1 MTNKE
6 KLMKDTEVMEK
17 WTMCAPPKDKE
28 RYEENG
34 KMLGLSRNAYIRFMT
49 NFGEERFFKSLDV
62 AGTGSDDDV

>member
-1 MTNKE
+1 
-6 KLMKDTEVMEK
+6 MKDTEVMEK

-34 KMLGLSRNAYIRFMT
+34 KMLGLSRNAYIRFMV

-62 AGTGSDDDV
+62 AGTGSDEV